1 MSGPRVIHVI
11 AVIVALSLTGCGAT
25 PDASAPTASADPST
39 PAASPSPSASE
50 SASPT
55 PQPSTVEAGWEAAG
69 DLGIGRSRTHV
80 VQLGDGSIL
89 VVGSDNVCS
98 PGYAWPE
105 SALAE
110 VGDPLGEVWNE
121 AESLPTPRDRFALA
135 VLPDGRALV
144 TGGTTQQTDTGPASY
159 SSTYLFDPGDGSWSR
174 AGLLNTARS
183 DPAHAVLADGR
194 VLVAGGYYA
203 DRPAVPEVRVL
214 DSAELF
220 DAATGEWSP
229 TGSLLVGR
237 YGARAVTLADGRVLV
252 VGGWPTAEDGPAPLY
267 GGPHRPLASAE
278 IYDPATGAGARPG
291 IWASP
296 ARTSCWSPSPTAVPS
311 SPAAMSGPTRIRPA
325 HAHEPTSTAERF
337 DPTANS
343 WSPTGDMAIAAAD
356 RAGIR
361 LPDGRVLVAGG
372 DLTVRHP
379 DFESSDPL
387 TADSELYDP
396 DADTWAPT
404 TPMPRP
410 RSGASAVLLEDGS
423 VLLVGGIMAHPEM
436 GSTPAC
442 PTPDPGTLRYVP
454 GS

>member
-1 MSGPRVIHVI
+1 MPSPRVIH
-11 AVIVALSLTGCGAT
+11 ALGAIVTLSLVGCTAT
-25 PDASAPTASADPST
+25 PDASGPTASGDPST
-39 PAASPSPSASE
+39 PTASPSPSAPE

-55 PQPSTVEAGWEAAG
+55 SQPPTGEAGWEAAG
-69 DLGIGRSRTHV
+69 DLGTGRSRTHV
-80 VQLGDGSIL
+80 VRLGDGSIL
-89 VVGSDNVCS
+89 VVGFDNVCS

-105 SALAE
+105 SALTE
-110 VGDPLGEVWNE
+110 VGDPLGEVWSE

-135 VLPDGRALV
+135 LLPDGRALV

-203 DRPAVPEVRVL
+203 DLPAVPEVRVL

-220 DAATGEWSP
+220 DPATGEWSR
-229 TGSLLVGR
+229 TGSLRVAR
-237 YGARAVTLADGRVLV
+237 YGASAVTLADGRVLV
-252 VGGWPTAEDGPAPLY
+252 VGGWPSAEDGPAPLY
-267 GGPHRPLASAE
+267 GGPHRPLAPAE
-278 IYDPATGAGARPG
+278 IYDPATGRWGAAGG
-291 IWASP
+291 LDL
-296 ARTSCWSPSPTAVPS
+296 ARTDFMLVALADGGALVAGGNVWPDPDPS
-311 SPAAMSGPTRIRPA
+311 SYAN
-325 HAHEPTSTAERF
+325 EPTSTAERF
-337 DPTANS
+337 DPAASS

-356 RAGIR
+356 RTGIR

-372 DLTVRHP
+372 DLTVQQP
-379 DFESSDPL
+379 DFGRSHGL
-387 TADSELYDP
+387 TADAELYDP
-396 DADTWAPT
+396 DAGTWAPT

-410 RSGASAVLLEDGS
+410 RSGASAVVLEDGS
-423 VLLVGGIMAHPEM
+423 VLLVGGIMAHAEM

-442 PTPDPGTLRYVP
+442 PTPDPGTVRYVP